1 MSSKRRQRECFALK
15 RPAAGPIYT
24 GFFASSIVVC
34 SSIMLIPD
42 PLKPFFVATA
52 YTKDRAH
59 GYFTCLESKQSMHI
73 SRVKED
79 CYLAL
84 GCSWM
89 LLDALGFCGC
99 GKERSYFVKFCH

>member
-1 MSSKRRQRECFALK
+1 MRSYELQEKAKRVLRVK
-15 RPAAGPIYT
+15 RPAAGRIYT
-24 GFFASSIVVC
+24 RFFASSIVVC

-52 YTKDRAH
+52 YTKDQAH

-89 LLDALGFCGC
+89 LLASVAV
-99 GKERSYFVKFCH
+99 GKSVVIL